1 MADDETDLSAAE
13 TETPSDE
20 AAPEE
25 LSETPSDE
33 EVDGDGDDSESD
45 EADDEAEEGEDESD
59 SSESNEPPT
68 DPAERRAWDNLAK
81 KFSHIRDPE
90 DRQEAVAKAYWEK
103 ARYAKQVRREL
114 DETKAKLA
122 RLEAE
127 RESAK
132 PPKDEK
138 PEELPPT
145 PELAKVDQH
154 IQALYAKTQALQ
166 AQQQTRLTELNRL
179 DREVAVAEDRLKDAY
194 DENKPLIE
202 SRLELARQ
210 RYELVKEQYRATAER
225 IEDNTNKL
233 DEALTQ
239 RERLEQSTRQRA
251 QQAKFEEQSKAE
263 FMKRFPEYVDGVI
276 EDTAKKVGLPEDER
290 IQTSLWKHVNRA
302 LALELRRL
310 NVSDIRQANVPGLI
324 QRFVK
329 EYADDRDLISR
340 RSFKEKS
347 DQKLRVAGRASGTGG
362 KEPVK
367 SGNQPALPASKK
379 APVPVSLLSG
389 DDSPGMARARAR
401 LISKFGG

>member
-13 TETPSDE
+13 TETPSEE

-45 EADDEAEEGEDESD
+45 EAEEAEEAEEESD
-59 SSESNEPPT
+59 QSETEPPT

-81 KFSHIRDPE
+81 KFAHIRDPE

-103 ARYAKQVRREL
+103 ARYAKAVRREL

-122 RLEAE
+122 RMEAE
-127 RESAK
+127 RESAR

-138 PEELPPT
+138 PEPPP
-145 PELAKVDQH
+145 PELARVDQH
-154 IQALYAKTQALQ
+154 IQALYAKTESLRAE
-166 AQQQTRLTELNRL
+166 QQTRLTELNKL
-179 DREVAVAEDRLKDAY
+179 DREVAIAEDRLKDAY
-194 DENKPLIE
+194 DENKSLFE
-202 SRLELARQ
+202 SRLELAKQ
-210 RYELVKEQYRATAER
+210 RYELVKQQYRITGER
-225 IEDNTNKL
+225 IEDVTTKL

-263 FMKRFPEYVDGVI
+263 FMKEFPEYVDGVI
-276 EDTAKKVGLPEDER
+276 EDTATKIGLPEDER
-290 IQTSLWKHVNRA
+290 IRTSLWKHVNRA

-310 NVSDIRQANVPGLI
+310 NVPDIRQANVPGLI

-340 RSFKEKS
+340 RAFKEKS
-347 DQKLRVAGRASGTGG
+347 DQKLRVAGRAAGTGG

-367 SGNQPALPASKK
+367 AGTKPALPASKK

-389 DDSPGMARARAR
+389 DTSPGMARARAR